1 MEKFMLI
8 FKGGFYEER
17 NLSPEESQERMQ
29 KWYKW
34 VQDLTDQGKY
44 VSGEPLLRG
53 GKILSAN
60 QNKIVM
66 TDGPFP
72 EAKELVGGFF
82 IINARDI
89 NEASEIAKSYPD
101 FDLEGSVE
109 VRQVMKIEM

>member
-8 FKGGFYEER
+8 FKGGFYEDR
-17 NLSPEESQERMQ
+17 NLSPEESQARMQ

-44 VSGEPLLRG
+44 VGGEPLLKG
-53 GKILSAN
+53 GKILSSN
-60 QNKIVM
+60 QDKIVV

-82 IINARDI
+82 IINAKDI

-101 FDLEGSVE
+101 FDLDGRVE
-109 VRQVMKIEM
+109 VRPVMKIGM

>member
-1 MEKFMLI
+1 MLI